1 MSRSYIS
8 SPPRAFITYSVT
20 ALLYFRRRYRSMSK
34 GVREVIQEL
43 NLKIKEEMGNK
54 N

>member
-8 SPPRAFITYSVT
+8 SPPMAFMTYSVT
-20 ALLYFRRRYRSMSK
+20 VFLYFRRRDRSMSK
-34 GVREVIQEL
+34 GVTEVIQEL